1 MDIRAA
7 AVAYMMRPSS
17 LSAAALRGVGVLGGV
32 AVYSALAQILIL
44 PPVFDLVAALLFGV
58 IGMVIVGLPSVALLL
73 WLIFPFTLLQLQS
86 MALTIPLVI
95 RAGDIVETAGMRVHA
110 DDAIVVTREFK
121 VRRGVGWTNHY
132 FAPVAPPDWR
142 RGDPVAY
149 WAYAMDQIRPADPQR
164 HQAGWQGSQA
174 TALALGREDADR
186 VRGVTAQLVEQSV
199 FHAVTPPVRAVQWQ
213 VPTHDAQRRAL
224 IAWLAPLL
232 HTVLGWLALVGL
244 AAGLRRVAPGLF

>member
-32 AVYSALAQILIL
+32 AVYSAVAQILIL
-44 PPVFDLVAALLFGV
+44 PPALDLAAALLFGF
-58 IGMVIVGLPSVALLL
+58 IGMVVVGLPSVVLLL

-110 DDAIVVTREFK
+110 DHVIVTSEQYRK
-121 VRRGVGWTNHY
+121 RRGVGWRNHY
-132 FAPVAPPDWR
+132 FAPVAPPAWR

-149 WAYAMDQIRPADPQR
+149 WAYARDQIRPADPRR
-164 HQAGWQGSQA
+164 HLAGWQGLQP

-199 FHAVTPPVRAVQWQ
+199 FQTVTPPVRAVQWQ

-232 HTVLGWLALVGL
+232 HTVLGWLAVVGL
-244 AAGLRRVAPGLF
+244 AAGLRRAVPGPF